1 MLTHHSCFVIESI
14 AKALHQ
20 KIQHSKLIDCFS
32 NSPNELII
40 CFENTVVKC
49 NFFNGE
55 LLFDIDEQMI
65 GKSRLFKPQFTEV
78 IDSSVESVITHPFDR
93 SFHIQLSNNFLLFF
107 KCFGRKSN
115 VMLIHNNQTIEHF
128 CKHIE
133 TDMNFVFNENS
144 VNRQL
149 DFEPHVFNELS
160 LFKKK
165 YSFLPETLFYQLHN
179 NPSEEIFTHE
189 VNKLRS
195 IKGFEIDENT
205 NLFIPA
211 DDKNNVLEVFSKWT
225 RQFIGKQTYEQQ
237 KSELQQQVEKK
248 IQEKEAYLQTNL
260 KALESLKLQRNDEEI
275 GHIILSNLHQIN
287 PDLSKQV
294 LLDIYNQTTIEVPY
308 DNKLNA
314 VENANKYF
322 RKSKGRP
329 YLLQQ
334 LSSKID
340 KAQLQL
346 DQLRLTK
353 EKLQNAENLKQLK
366 PYKKEQNATDS
377 IQDLPYKLFTIDDY
391 SILVGKHAESNEK
404 LLNYYSDK
412 NDIWLHAKD
421 VSGSHVIIKVK
432 KGKELPLKVI
442 EKGASLAA
450 YYSKNRKQSL
460 VTVMYTLRKFVRKIK
475 GAEKGHVTVSNE
487 KTLLVKPDKQ

>member
-20 KIQHSKLIDCFS
+20 KIKHSKLIDCFS
-32 NSPNELII
+32 NSPQELIF
-40 CFENTVVKC
+40 CFENSTVKC

-55 LLFDIDEQMI
+55 LLFDIDEQLI
-65 GKSRLFKPQFTEV
+65 GKSRLFKPQFNE
-78 IDSSVESVITHPFDR
+78 IVEMQVEAVVAHPFDR
-93 SFHIQLSNNFLLFF
+93 SFHIQMSNGYIIFF

-115 VMLIHNNQTIEHF
+115 VILLHNQQTVEHF

-133 TDMNFVFNENS
+133 TDMLFVFNENT

-149 DFEPHVFNELS
+149 DFEPHVFNELL

-165 YSFLPETLFYQLHN
+165 YPFLPETLFHQLHN
-179 NPSEEIFTHE
+179 HPSEEIFTNE
-189 VNKLRS
+189 VKKLRS
-195 IKGFEIDENT
+195 IKGFEIEDST
-205 NLFIPA
+205 NFFIPT
-211 DDKNNVLEVFSKWT
+211 DDKQNVLEAFSKWT

-248 IQEKEAYLQTNL
+248 IQEKETYLQTNL

-287 PDLSKQV
+287 QDLSKQV
-294 LLDIYNQTTIEVPY
+294 LLDIYNQTKIEVAY

-340 KAQLQL
+340 KAQQQL

-366 PYKKEQNATDS
+366 PYKKEQTTTDS
-377 IQDLPYKLFTIDDY
+377 NQDLPYKLFTVDGY

-404 LLNYYSDK
+404 LLNYFSDK

-432 KGKELPLKVI
+432 KGKDLPTQVL

-450 YYSKNRKQSL
+450 YYSKNRKQNL

-487 KTLLVKPDKQ
+487 KTLLVKPHNQ

>member
-32 NSPNELII
+32 NSPQELIF
-40 CFENTVVKC
+40 CFENSTVKC

-55 LLFDIDEQMI
+55 LLFDIDEQLI
-65 GKSRLFKPQFTEV
+65 GKSRLFKPQFNE
-78 IDSSVESVITHPFDR
+78 IVEMQVEAVVAHPFDR
-93 SFHIQLSNNFLLFF
+93 SFHIQMSNGYIIFF

-115 VMLIHNNQTIEHF
+115 VILLQNQQTVEHF

-133 TDMNFVFNENS
+133 TDMLFVFNENTA
-144 VNRQL
+144 NRQL
-149 DFEPHVFNELS
+149 DFEPHVFNELL

-165 YSFLPETLFYQLHN
+165 YPFLPETLFHQLHN
-179 NPSEEIFTHE
+179 HPSEEIFINE
-189 VNKLRS
+189 VKKLRS
-195 IKGFEIDENT
+195 IKGFEIEENT
-205 NLFIPA
+205 NLFIPT
-211 DDKNNVLEVFSKWT
+211 DDKQNVLEAFSKWT

-248 IQEKEAYLQTNL
+248 IQEKETYLQTNL

-287 PDLSKQV
+287 QDLSKQV
-294 LLDIYNQTTIEVPY
+294 LLDIYNQTTIEVAY

-340 KAQLQL
+340 KAQQQL

-366 PYKKEQNATDS
+366 PYKKEQTTTDS
-377 IQDLPYKLFTIDDY
+377 NQDLPYKLFTVDGY

-404 LLNYYSDK
+404 LLNYFSDK

-432 KGKELPLKVI
+432 KGKDLPTQVL

-450 YYSKNRKQSL
+450 YYSKNRKQNL

>member
-1 MLTHHSCFVIESI
+1 MLSHHSCFVIESI
-14 AKALHQ
+14 AKALHYKLQ
-20 KIQHSKLIDCFS
+20 NTKLIDCFS
-32 NSPNELII
+32 NSPQELIF
-40 CFENTVVKC
+40 CFETYVIKC

-55 LLFDIDEQMI
+55 LLLDMDEQLI
-65 GKSRLFKPQFTEV
+65 GKSRLFKPQFNE
-78 IDSSVESVITHPFDR
+78 IVEMQVEAVVAHPFDR
-93 SFHIQLSNNFLLFF
+93 SFHIQMSNGYIIFF

-115 VMLIHNNQTIEHF
+115 VILLHNQHTVEHF

-133 TDMNFVFNENS
+133 TDMLFVFNENT

-149 DFEPHVFNELS
+149 DFESHVFNELL

-165 YSFLPETLFYQLHN
+165 YPFLPETLFYQLHN
-179 NPSEEIFTHE
+179 NPSKEIFTNE
-189 VNKLRS
+189 VKKHRS
-195 IKGFEIDENT
+195 IKGFEIEENT
-205 NLFIPA
+205 NLFIPT
-211 DDKNNVLEVFSKWT
+211 DDKQNVLEVFSKWT

-260 KALESLKLQRNDEEI
+260 KALESLKIQRNDEEI

-287 PDLSKQV
+287 QDMSKQV
-294 LLDIYNQTTIEVPY
+294 LLDIYNQTTIEVAY

-340 KAQLQL
+340 KAQQQL

-353 EKLQNAENLKQLK
+353 DKLQNAENLKQLK

-377 IQDLPYKLFTIDDY
+377 IQDLPYKLFTVDSY

-404 LLNYYSDK
+404 LLNYFSDK

-432 KGKELPLKVI
+432 KGKDLPTQVL

-487 KTLLVKPDKQ
+487 KTLLVKPHNQ